1 MLRQRRPSD
10 GTRSARLNAT
20 TCKPDAYEL
29 RRNRAS
35 FAAQK
40 MPYYGAIRALSQDVL
55 RPFVNRAANYRHRTR
70 ATCRRIHSIITA
82 TT

>member
-1 MLRQRRPSD
+1 MLRQRKPSD
-10 GTRSARLNAT
+10 RTRSARLNAT

-29 RRNRAS
+29 RCNRAS

-40 MPYYGAIRALSQDVL
+40 MPYYSIIHALSQDVL
-55 RPFVNRAANYRHRTR
+55 RPFVNREASILHRTH